1 VARVALTEVEGL
13 VVIGLHLP
21 VVLVGQQ
28 VLLQQTLEASDMP
41 ADLLD
46 LILQMEMCKVLI
58 QPVMQLLPEALVQMV
73 PQAQMEGHQPVR
85 LLEAPV
91 LRVVSELLA
100 ALVLR
105 ED

>member
-1 VARVALTEVEGL
+1 L

-58 QPVMQLLPEALVQMV
+58 QPVMQLLPEAQGVTV
-73 PQAQMEGHQPVR
+73 G
-85 LLEAPV
+85 LLETVARAAPV
-91 LRVVSELLA
+91 L
-100 ALVLR
+100 LV
-105 ED
+105 